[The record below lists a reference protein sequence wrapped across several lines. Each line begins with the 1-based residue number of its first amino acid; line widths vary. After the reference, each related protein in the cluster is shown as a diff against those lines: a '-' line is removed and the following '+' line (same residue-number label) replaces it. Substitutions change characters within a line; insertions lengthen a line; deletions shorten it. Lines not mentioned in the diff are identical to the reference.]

1 MTNIELYI
9 NGQLADIDSADKFSV
24 YLKRQLINP
33 AELTTKDAQKSY
45 NITLPASQTNNRIF
59 GHTNVEE
66 VQGKFVKLYDA
77 RLLVGGVLILDGKF
91 RISEITRDSY
101 KGNLGVPAQ
110 KTTKEIFGEK
120 KMGEIGEWKEEFKG
134 LDAITKWNN
143 THDGKIFFPFVL
155 YGLLPKKAINNKFS
169 DKNVLDKTVEFKY
182 SDFPPS
188 IKCVEIIKH
197 IFTQSGMSISGSAF
211 EDERLNKLY
220 VSYKNPADYEP
231 PYSLGDIKVEG
242 KWKSPGNSP
251 KIIGDGINRVCN
263 WDIFKDGKHTL
274 EKITDGWSC
283 VSKNNNTITINVPVS
298 GLYKIDLVA
307 HIKHEGENLFS
318 EGNLFDSTIEIKLMR
333 NLESDS
339 MDTMF
344 IDNIYCRN
352 AINQGI
358 QEYEAYYPLPGS
370 TNFIDP
376 KQNKHLLCG
385 LSFGKFTNKSGFK
398 ESAYKNPLADDK
410 NTSHLVNRIA
420 IVGGRSWDM
429 EDFSDFKGYA
439 ATKSDGYIYCKGNER
454 VQSDKFKVNLDSGG
468 EFMWILNV
476 KGASANVN
484 QVIWLEKDDKLTLAA
499 SCSTLRSFNYYYCPP
514 ADVQYSIILTPFRN
528 DKDWLKIDDTGK
540 SIEGTSMNWNDAS
553 SFPVN
558 EIDLVKFLPQE
569 MKVSEWMDNFCKT
582 FNLQLTQTDPTHF
595 DLNVKNIRSINN
607 IAKIIDLDKK
617 ADIKKRSNQ
626 SLDLPSSYELGFT
639 IDQSE
644 QGYVESRKKNENG
657 DPIAGSGYDGGGI
670 YKTDSPTGN
679 ILSQKSNFS
688 YNWFKTLYDDNR
700 NEVSKFPVITDAEIW
715 EKGTH
720 DYDEMGKKT
729 YFDKAQRFWYRKG
742 MENIKLQLLADGGTK
757 EIEAALV
764 SNELDG
770 INKQVLNYENI
781 PDSIMNNYFLLLVN
795 AANSYTTVE
804 CYLTPEE
811 YADIANSYALLNG
824 DLYYIAGVDGYDPM
838 NKKQASLKLI
848 RKIV

>member
-120 KMGEIGEWKEEFKG
+120 KMSEIGEWKEEFKG

-143 THDGKIFFPFVL
+143 THNGKIFFPFVL

-188 IKCVEIIKH
+188 IKCIEIIKH

-231 PYSLGDIKVEG
+231 PYGLGDIKVEG
-242 KWKSPGNSP
+242 KWKSTLYDSNSYD
-251 KIIGDGINRVCN
+251 KGIHKVYNTNILTDRKHIPELVVDN
-263 WDIFKDGKHTL
+263 WNSVRKDG
-274 EKITDGWSC
+274 
-283 VSKNNNTITINVPVS
+283 NNIYIKVPKT
-298 GLYKIDLVA
+298 GLYKILLAVQIE
-307 HIKHEGENLFS
+307 HTSNYFI
-318 EGNLFDSTIEIKLMR
+318 DSTLTNSVIEIKLLR
-333 NLESDS
+333 NTDPE
-339 MDTMF
+339 TIEKIR
-344 IDNIYCRN
+344 IDNIYTRY
-352 AINQGI
+352 AIDQDPSQGGKL
-358 QEYEAYYPLPGS
+358 YYPRSMMP
-370 TNFIDP
+370 NFIDP

-385 LSFGKFTNKSGFK
+385 LSFGKFTKKNGYQNSG
-398 ESAYKNPLADDK
+398 YQNPLLDDK
-410 NTSHLVNRIA
+410 RIEDLVNPIA
-420 IVGGRSWDM
+420 IVGGKSWNF
-429 EDFSDFKGYA
+429 EEFPDFRGYA
-439 ATKSDGYIYCKGNER
+439 ATPSIGYACKNDYLVTPSDRFKITLWGISSYIRIDNYKKA
-454 VQSDKFKVNLDSGG
+454 VG
-468 EFMWILNV
+468 EIPLV
-476 KGASANVN
+476 V
-484 QVIWLEKDDKLTLAA
+484 WLEEGETMTLF
-499 SCSTLRSFNYYYCPP
+499 STCSTLGIPNDASPTV
-514 ADVQYSIILTPFRN
+514 DVSYQLILTPFRN

-540 SIEGTSMNWNDAS
+540 SIEGTSMNWDDAS

-617 ADIKKRSNQ
+617 TDIKKRSNQ

-644 QGYVESRKKNENG
+644 QGYVESRKKNESG
-657 DPIAGSGYDGGGI
+657 YPIAGSGYDGGGI

-679 ILSQKSNFS
+679 ILPQKSNFS
-688 YNWFKTLYDDNR
+688 YNWFKTLYDDDR
-700 NEVSKFPVITDAEIW
+700 KEVGKFPVITDAEIW

-770 INKQVLNYENI
+770 TNKQVLNYENI
-781 PDSIMNNYFLLLVN
+781 PESIMNNYFLLLVN

-838 NKKQASLKLI
+838 NRKQASLKLI